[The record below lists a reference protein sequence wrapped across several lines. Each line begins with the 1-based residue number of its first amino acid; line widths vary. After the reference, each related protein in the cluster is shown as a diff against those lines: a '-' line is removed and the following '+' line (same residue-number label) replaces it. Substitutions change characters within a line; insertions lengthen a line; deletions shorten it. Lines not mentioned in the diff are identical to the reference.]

1 MQFIRDN
8 RVKVSPQEFF
18 DGIFEEQKMMEKEVE
33 VEL

>member
-8 RVKVSPQEFF
+8 RVKVSPQEIF
-18 DGIFEEQKMMEKEVE
+18 DGFFEEQNMEKEVE